1 MADVEIQVYIPERE
15 TEPVYGRKVRIGLLA
30 IGTDLSVERDY
41 GAMLSGDDVGLYCT
55 RMFFGTPTTIETY
68 PALADE
74 IPVALERLVP
84 TSDLD
89 VVVFGCTSGAT
100 VIGTQKIEK
109 LVHSVRP
116 GVMCTNPA
124 TASLEALKTL
134 GTKKIAVLA
143 PYFKE
148 VTANVVEFF
157 TGNGFDVTAAA
168 CLEIEDDAGISRV
181 RSDQYAAA
189 IRQMD
194 LTDADAVF
202 ISCTAT
208 TAIDAIEQLEKEL
221 GLPVVTSN
229 QATVW
234 HSLKLTGWKEE
245 IPGYGQLLRT
255 SW

>member
-1 MADVEIQVYIPERE
+1 MAEVEIQTYIPERE
-15 TEPVYGRKVRIGLLA
+15 AEPVYGRKARIGLLA
-30 IGTDLSVERDY
+30 IGTDLSVERDFSV
-41 GAMLSGDDVGLYCT
+41 MLPDGVAVYCT
-55 RMFFGTPTTIETY
+55 RMHFGTPSTIETLA
-68 PALADE
+68 ALADE
-74 IPVALERLVP
+74 IPVSLKRLVP

-89 VVVFGCTSGAT
+89 VVVFGCTSGST
-100 VIGTQKIEK
+100 VIGTQRVEELI
-109 LVHSVRP
+109 HSVRP
-116 GVMCTNPA
+116 GVKCTNPA
-124 TASLEALKTL
+124 TASLEALKKL
-134 GTKKIAVLA
+134 GAKKIAVLA

-148 VTANVVEFF
+148 VTADVVAFF
-157 TGNGFDVTAAA
+157 SGNGFAVTAAA

-208 TAIDAIEQLEKEL
+208 TAIDVIDQLEKEL
-221 GLPVVTSN
+221 GIPVVTSN

-234 HSLKLTGWKEE
+234 HSLKQTGWKDE
-245 IPGYGQLLRT
+245 ITGFGQLLRT

>member
-1 MADVEIQVYIPERE
+1 MSAVDIQVYIPERE
-15 TEPVYGRKVRIGLLA
+15 TEPVYGRKARIGLLA

-41 GAMLSGDDVGLYCT
+41 NVLVPDGVGLYCT
-55 RMFFGTPTTIETY
+55 RMYFGTPTTIETY

-74 IPVALERLVP
+74 IPIALERLVP
-84 TSDLD
+84 TSELD

-100 VIGTQKIEK
+100 VIGTEKIEQ
-109 LVHSVRP
+109 LIHSVRP
-116 GVMCTNPA
+116 SAKCTNPA
-124 TASLEALKTL
+124 TASLEALKAL
-134 GTKKIAVLA
+134 GARKIAVLA

-168 CLEIEDDAGISRV
+168 CLDIEDDAAISRV
-181 RSDQYAAA
+181 RSDQYVAA

-194 LTDADAVF
+194 LNDADAVF

-208 TAIDAIEQLEKEL
+208 TAIDAIDQLEKEL
-221 GLPVVTSN
+221 ELPVVTSN

-234 HSLKLTGWKEE
+234 HSLKLTGWKDE
-245 IPGYGQLLRT
+245 IPGYGQLLKR